1 MHFFHDNIFNQE
13 FIFQA
18 ILSQTK
24 CFKCDCQRCQDPK
37 ELGTNLSALKCKNKS
52 AGCLEIVNPIDSQSL
67 DSDFVCDTCQFVIS
81 SDMAKMMQDTGYSLS
96 EALILASLTQNMTT
110 DCSLNYKFSTRK
122 LQVRYMF

>member
-52 AGCLEIVNPIDSQSL
+52 AGCLEVVNPIDSQSL

-96 EALILASLTQNMTT
+96 EALILASLTQNITT
-110 DCSLNYKFSTRK
+110 DCALYVK
-122 LQVRYMF
+122 

>member
-96 EALILASLTQNMTT
+96 KALILASLTQNMTT

-122 LQVRYMF
+122 LQV